1 MSFNKISS
9 KIIEEVNNSGQ
20 FDQKLLCLFFSKHV
34 RTGKLFK
41 QIRRFRWKVILF
53 YYFFLQI
60 TENAKF
66 YYFLEDQITIIIW
79 IAFGW
84 KRIKVNF
91 IIFVAPN
98 IVE

>member
-41 QIRRFRWKVILF
+41 QIRRFR
-53 YYFFLQI
+53 
-60 TENAKF
+60 
-66 YYFLEDQITIIIW
+66 
-79 IAFGW
+79 
-84 KRIKVNF
+84 
-91 IIFVAPN
+91 
-98 IVE
+98 